1 MQPIPTGA
9 LVGAGSLDLLKKYS
23 LSHGQ
28 NGQLREWFG
37 VQKIQTPILHKSK
50 QGRLK
55 NTWCSKKIKVHFL
68 SNSVGSGHPNKKFI
82 ELTQSSI
89 LEKFNRVRTKKL
101 VFQTHPPENNK
112 SSIISNRYCSWFQSM
127 KHDFVWTWHKT
138 GRVMTGW
145 ATCLPS
151 L

>member
-55 NTWCSKKIKVHFL
+55 NT
-68 SNSVGSGHPNKKFI
+68 
-82 ELTQSSI
+82 
-89 LEKFNRVRTKKL
+89 
-101 VFQTHPPENNK
+101 
-112 SSIISNRYCSWFQSM
+112 
-127 KHDFVWTWHKT
+127 
-138 GRVMTGW
+138 
-145 ATCLPS
+145 
-151 L
+151 

>member
-1 MQPIPTGA
+1 MKVRVEKKNVSKKNSLVKIIYIYCLRLDEKMQPIPTGA

-55 NTWCSKKIKVHFL
+55 NT
-68 SNSVGSGHPNKKFI
+68 
-82 ELTQSSI
+82 
-89 LEKFNRVRTKKL
+89 
-101 VFQTHPPENNK
+101 
-112 SSIISNRYCSWFQSM
+112 
-127 KHDFVWTWHKT
+127 
-138 GRVMTGW
+138 
-145 ATCLPS
+145 
-151 L
+151 